1 VLNILNEVSSY
12 FGLPTIIISDR
23 GTAFTS
29 KQFEEY
35 CKHNQIQHIKNAV
48 RTPRANGQVER
59 ANKTILNYVRAMNDN
74 PKDWDLTLHNLQWSV
89 ISQKNETSGFSPIDL
104 VFNFNPIDVVQNHL
118 TAAIHAGLGKD
129 EKESVIDNRNQALV
143 NIASERAK
151 WKQRFNKKH
160 ANPSI
165 YSTGNL
171 VVVENEPAATGE
183 SRKLEPRYRG
193 PYIVVKVLGNDR
205 FVIEDIRGIQ
215 ITGRKYCSVYS
226 SDKIQ
231 PWCSNISELDV
242 PDDDDDRTEDDPNA
256 GLAELS

>member
-1 VLNILNEVSSY
+1 
-12 FGLPTIIISDR
+12 
-23 GTAFTS
+23 
-29 KQFEEY
+29 
-35 CKHNQIQHIKNAV
+35 
-48 RTPRANGQVER
+48 
-59 ANKTILNYVRAMNDN
+59 
-74 PKDWDLTLHNLQWSV
+74 
-89 ISQKNETSGFSPIDL
+89 

-151 WKQRFNKKH
+151 WKQRLDTKH

-165 YSTGNL
+165 YFTGHL
-171 VVVENEPAATGE
+171 VVVENEPAATGG

-205 FVIEDIRGIQ
+205 YVIEDIIQ

-226 SDKIQ
+226 SDKIK
-231 PWCSNISELDV
+231 PWCSNIADLNV
-242 PDDDDDRTEDDPNA
+242 PDDDDDRIEDDPNA
-256 GLAELS
+256 RLASNCVATPKPVGE